1 MTARRPRAPSVVAL
15 ALVALDALVRVAGGP
30 YAGATVL
37 LLAACG
43 LALLPFLPRELCTPT
58 LQAAAAPALGVGAF
72 AVLLTTI
79 SVVGISLT
87 EWSIRLSVAVL
98 VVGLAMLAALV
109 SRPEGAPTRA
119 WTRSELVALAV
130 LTAVAAFAFASSWDL
145 AYPFQARGTDWG
157 HYLLYA
163 DEVEAQESLLIDD
176 PLAGED
182 GRVFADPPAVGAV
195 YGSFLV
201 LDGISSWT
209 LAWGLLIVSTLTVLS
224 VYAAVG
230 GLWGVGPG
238 LVAAAAYAVA
248 PIRLDPMYWHGLGT
262 TLALLFLPL
271 TVLALGL
278 LYRGSRDRRTVGLL
292 AISLVGV
299 AAAHATSGVV
309 VAVLVLLAPLVGAIR
324 WLVAGRSAPGAAL
337 RSWWRDGI
345 VRPVLAGVALALLLG
360 AGVLAHLLQQSARL
374 GEPVDYRFL
383 GPDWLD
389 RAAIDGYYSW
399 EFLAVVAV
407 ALALIVSSHR
417 LRGDP
422 ALLAAV
428 ALALACVAVEE
439 LWRLHVPF
447 EYRRV
452 VYYLAIALVL
462 VVGVAFLRFRPRAS
476 WIAVWVVAF
485 AYLAHLSVGLRL
497 PQRVVE
503 GGEPRDP
510 AVAGLTAFRE
520 RLDGG
525 ALPEGRLVSDPCLHF
540 AVPYLVRRPTLPAF
554 GERQVGFVDRL
565 PLARKAARVLEGGA
579 AGRAV
584 AADLGV
590 RYAVADP
597 ACAPDLAAR
606 LGGAVVLENDGVVV
620 VQLPGLVSPRP
631 PSTKGG
637 R

>member
-1 MTARRPRAPSVVAL
+1 VTALRPPASSVAAV

-30 YAGATVL
+30 YVGATVL

-43 LALLPFLPRELCTPT
+43 LALLPFLPRELGTPS
-58 LQAAAAPALGVGAF
+58 LQAAVAPALAVGAF

-79 SVVGISLT
+79 SVVGIPLG
-87 EWSIRLSVAVL
+87 EPSIRLSVAALVL
-98 VVGLAMLAALV
+98 GLAVPAALV
-109 SRPEGAPTRA
+109 SRRGGASPRA
-119 WTRSELVALAV
+119 WAPRSELVALAV

-163 DEVEAQESLLIDD
+163 DEVEAQQSLLIDD

-195 YGSFLV
+195 YGSFLI
-201 LDGISSWT
+201 LDGVSSWT
-209 LAWGLLIVSTLTVLS
+209 LAWGLLVVSALTVLS

-230 GLWGVGPG
+230 GLWGVGAG
-238 LVAAAAYAVA
+238 LVAAGAYAVA

-271 TVLALGL
+271 TVLSLGL
-278 LYRGSRDRRTVGLL
+278 LFRGSRDRRTVALL
-292 AISLVGV
+292 AFSLVGV
-299 AAAHATSGVV
+299 AAAHATSALV
-309 VAVLVLLAPLVGAIR
+309 VAVLVLLVPLVDAARRLI
-324 WLVAGRSAPGAAL
+324 AGRSAL
-337 RSWWRDGI
+337 RGWWQDGI
-345 VRPVLAGVALALLLG
+345 VRPMLAGVGLALVLG

-374 GEPVDYRFL
+374 GEPVSYRFL

-389 RAAIDGYYSW
+389 RAAIEGYYSW

-407 ALALIVSSHR
+407 ALALVVSSQR

-422 ALLAAV
+422 ALLAAL
-428 ALALACVAVEE
+428 ALVLACVAVEE

-462 VVGVAFLRFRPRAS
+462 VVGVAFLRFRPRAA

-497 PQRVVE
+497 PQRVLD
-503 GGEPRDP
+503 GSEPRDP
-510 AVAGLTAFRE
+510 AVTELIAFRE

-525 ALPEGRLVSDPCLHF
+525 ELPEGRLVSDPCLHF

-554 GERQVGFVDRL
+554 GERQVGFVERL

-584 AADLGV
+584 AAGLGV

-597 ACAPDLAAR
+597 ACEPDLAVR
-606 LGGAVVLENDGVVV
+606 LGGTVVLENEGVVV
-620 VQLPGLVSPRP
+620 VRLP
-631 PSTKGG
+631 
-637 R
+637 